1 MALKRVFLRVARRF
15 QAIGHVKNLKATVN
29 LLIFFLSKSYTIPL
43 IDVSRV
49 GIAMIITAKK
59 RTIKAQ

>member
-15 QAIGHVKNLKATVN
+15 QVIGHVKNIKATVN

>member
-15 QAIGHVKNLKATVN
+15 QVIGHVKKLKATVN